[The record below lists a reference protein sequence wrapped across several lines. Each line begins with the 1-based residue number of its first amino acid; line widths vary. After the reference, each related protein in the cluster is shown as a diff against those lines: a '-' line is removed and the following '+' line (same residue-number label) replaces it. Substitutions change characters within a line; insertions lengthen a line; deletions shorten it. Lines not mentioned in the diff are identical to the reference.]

1 MARIVAVETG
11 SQTTLWRVSDG
22 VAAPVDSGQ
31 PDLTI
36 SDAHPPQGFPT
47 ALAGRGPL
55 TQDTPPD
62 RLPALAR
69 LMTLGAV
76 AGDPNWDGIVL
87 CVLPDSAQWTHVS
100 ASEAISTLGT
110 VTPRLAGMLAA
121 SGLLDQ
127 TAMEA
132 TLSRPERLATALY
145 SAPDDALSHL
155 IGADMAA
162 AKRWWLGQQVRIVG
176 SGALAQAYADA
187 LITQGAPII
196 QTDPT
201 TAIARGLVALVAV

>member
-1 MARIVAVETG
+1 MAT
-11 SQTTLWRVSDG
+11 
-22 VAAPVDSGQ
+22 PVDSGQ

-36 SDAHPPQGFPT
+36 SDAHPAQTFPA
-47 ALAGRGPL
+47 ALGGRGPL
-55 TQDTPPD
+55 TQTTPPD
-62 RLPALAR
+62 HLPALAR

-87 CVLPDSAQWTHVS
+87 CVLPDTVHWTHVS

-110 VTPRLAGMLAA
+110 VTPRLAQALGAA
-121 SGLLDQ
+121 GLLDQ
-127 TAMEA
+127 SAMEA

-145 SAPDDALSHL
+145 SAPKDALSHL

-176 SGALAQAYADA
+176 SGALAQGYADA

-201 TAIARGLVALVAV
+201 TATTRGLVALVAG